1 MAHCGVLS
9 EEEVSEI
16 NNGTV
21 DEATLFFA
29 MTHNF
34 HHQYWQTVYE
44 KEELETNFNSEYPTP
59 EERVVRCFLAWM
71 TRSVHAEP
79 QVSSK
84 VWFGMANAVR
94 GVALASAADRS
105 LPVLDV
111 GSGNGHMCH
120 LLARA
125 GADARLSVLSAHP
138 FVLCTSML
146 RLRTHSRHGLL
157 RGCRARC

>member
-1 MAHCGVLS
+1 MSSVYVANVANNQIPEKGVALRSQGLTAQMAHCGVLS

-59 EERVVRCFLAWM
+59 EERVVRCFLTWV

-111 GSGNGHMCH
+111 GSGNGHI
-120 LLARA
+120 
-125 GADARLSVLSAHP
+125 
-138 FVLCTSML
+138 L
-146 RLRTHSRHGLL
+146 RISL
-157 RGCRARC
+157 